1 MRRRTISA
9 RNSEAPLSFFLGAE
23 LDLVV
28 FLFSA
33 AALAGLIS
41 DPSFLASRA
50 GVTGC
55 RRGSG
60 SRGTVADREN
70 QRCWSGFAGVFS
82 AAALAGLLCDPPF
95 LAYRGG
101 AVSYTHLTLPTKA

>member
-33 AALAGLIS
+33 AALAGLIC

-55 RRGSG
+55 PRRV
-60 SRGTVADREN
+60 RVGTMGKSDDFDR
-70 QRCWSGFAGVFS
+70 
-82 AAALAGLLCDPPF
+82 ALSLI
-95 LAYRGG
+95 
-101 AVSYTHLTLPTKA
+101 HI